1 MPLPRRWASGRALST
16 RSPAGTGASKDVNAS
31 SEASGDGVPVKLVRW
46 ARYGKTLQPEDV
58 GSVFAY
64 GKLAAS
70 SAEPE
75 AVAEARSSLPTVRS
89 RVKLH
94 DPLHSVPKE
103 EIVYT
108 VRTARARPNAPRSAR
123 SARWWRVSR
132 ARMRP
137 SVPLHSLSQDDP

>member
-108 VRTARARPNAPRSAR
+108 VRTARSPECAAQCSVGALVACVARAHAAKCASPL
-123 SARWWRVSR
+123 VISR
-132 ARMRP
+132 
-137 SVPLHSLSQDDP
+137 